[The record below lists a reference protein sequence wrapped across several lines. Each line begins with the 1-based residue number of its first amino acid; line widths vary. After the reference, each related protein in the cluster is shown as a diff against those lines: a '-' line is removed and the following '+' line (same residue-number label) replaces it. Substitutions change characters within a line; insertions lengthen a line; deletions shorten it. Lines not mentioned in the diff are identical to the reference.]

1 MQKAYRRIEWENYP
15 SGKTPLNETNLN
27 KMDAAIDELDNRIIE
42 HELKMQAPVTE
53 AAASAANAQASAT
66 AAAGSASAAAASKNA
81 AKASEEVCVDVLEE
95 IRQTTYAATFAV
107 NFATGNLEY
116 NSMKYLF
123 AINNQ
128 SGNLEWGVR

>member
-15 SGKTPLNETNLN
+15 SGKTPLNETNMN

-42 HELKMQAPVTE
+42 LDLNMQAPVTE
-53 AAASAANAQASAT
+53 AAASAANAQASAN

-81 AKASEEVCVDVLEE
+81 AQASEEACLGALEE
-95 IRQTTYAATFAV
+95 VRQKTVKATFGV
-107 NFATGNLEY
+107 NFATGQLEY
-116 NSMKYLF
+116 DAPAYIF
-123 AINNQ
+123 AVNNQ

>member
-1 MQKAYRRIEWENYP
+1 MQKAYNRIKWANHP
-15 SGKTPLNETNLN
+15 SEETPLNESNLN

-42 HELKMQAPVTE
+42 MNMTMQGPVTQ
-53 AAASAANAQASAT
+53 SAANAAAAQGSAEVAAECESAAKASA
-66 AAAGSASAAAASKNA
+66 NN
-81 AKASEEVCVDVLEE
+81 AKASEEVCADALEE
-95 IRQTTYAATFAV
+95 IRQTTYAATFTM

-123 AINNQ
+123 AINNE

>member
-27 KMDAAIDELDNRIIE
+27 KMDAAINELDNRIIE
-42 HELKMQAPVTE
+42 LDFNMQAPVSE
-53 AAASAANAQASAT
+53 SAANATNAQASAN
-66 AAAGSASAAAASKNA
+66 AAAGSASAAAESKNA
-81 AKASEEVCVDVLEE
+81 AKVSEEMCVNVLEE
-95 IRQTTYAATFAV
+95 IRNTTYSATFSV

-123 AINNQ
+123 TVNNQ